1 MGHYVPGVPF
11 RDKFRHGVQVVVG
24 DDFDVHRPQDGL
36 AAAQVVQSVQGHHQL
51 FMLEPPQP
59 I

>member
-24 DDFDVHRPQDGL
+24 DDLDVHRSQDGL
-36 AAAQVVQSVQGHHQL
+36 AAAQVMQSVQGHNQL
-51 FMLEPPQP
+51 LLLEPPQP